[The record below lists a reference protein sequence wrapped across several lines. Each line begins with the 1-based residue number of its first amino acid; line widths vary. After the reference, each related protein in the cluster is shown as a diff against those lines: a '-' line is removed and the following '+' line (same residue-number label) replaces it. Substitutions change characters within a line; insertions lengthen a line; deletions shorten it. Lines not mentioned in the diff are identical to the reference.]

1 MPVYPIFRHARHGT
15 AIVPSMAVVDVEWS
29 SHHHEWD
36 SKNHGSLFIPFFNPN
51 GIPCFW
57 MNRYPIQKG
66 KKNLQYS
73 NMAVENQPWMA
84 VGKINHL

>member
-1 MPVYPIFRHARHGT
+1 
-15 AIVPSMAVVDVEWS
+15 MAVVDVEWS

-66 KKNLQYS
+66 KKKPPVLKHGS
-73 NMAVENQPWMA
+73 GKSTMDGSGKNQSFMNE
-84 VGKINHL
+84 I